1 MVTKLYRVY
10 TTIDDTVITWIAL
23 DRKEPPARYA
33 DAIDGLSADV
43 DANEQESQ
51 AVDELFTHKE
61 AEKWVDYLRKHY
73 DDESAKIVEEP
84 LPLERGVKGL
94 AYPEGRSDLLKP
106 DKVLKP
112 VKEAEYPFSSTEVWG
127 YYNLHQH
134 GED

>member
-1 MVTKLYRVY
+1 M
-10 TTIDDTVITWIAL
+10 
-23 DRKEPPARYA
+23 
-33 DAIDGLSADV
+33 
-43 DANEQESQ
+43 
-51 AVDELFTHKE
+51 DELFTHKE

-73 DDESAKIVEEP
+73 DDESVKIVEEP
-84 LPLERGVKGL
+84 LPPERGVKGL